1 MYWVSKSLSRR
12 FLAGTAAGLVAVSL
26 VFLVLFMGMYRHQLE
41 QKQGEAAGYVN
52 RVLQS
57 SLEAAMLRRDLATLR
72 SLVRQLGTEDGVD
85 SVMIVNPEG
94 EVRFSDHP
102 EDLGRVIPDPC
113 PQCEADPRT
122 AGTVMVG
129 TRNHAGRQVLRSIHP
144 VHNKP
149 PCAECHGPVDSHPIN
164 GILLVDYDKQSMQR
178 HARDTTL
185 ALMGSG
191 SIVVLITLAGGWW
204 FMQRYVLR
212 PVQQLAQASHALA
225 AGRLD
230 TRTQLRGEDELAQ
243 LGATFNR
250 MADALQRSL
259 NEIHEKQVFLQ
270 GLVDAI
276 PDGVRV
282 LDGDYRIVLANRAYR
297 EQQGLTDTD
306 PVGEHCYASSHHRD
320 EPCAPTLVT
329 CPLYEIQRDP
339 KPVKT
344 VHRHLRADGTPH
356 DFEIFAS
363 PLRIERDGETRLL
376 VVESIRDLSEDVRFS
391 HEQKLSELGRLAAG
405 VAHEIHNPLTSIRLT
420 LDAVTRSTAQ
430 GEVDEDR
437 MRRCLELV
445 ERETQRCL
453 DVTERLLKLS
463 MFAGEQPQ
471 PVALNP
477 AISETLSLLKEEA
490 NRCGITITQAL
501 DPSEPRILA
510 NESDIRMVVLN
521 LAQNAFHAM
530 PEGGRL
536 TITTRRHRGRI
547 EMRFEDTGVGIAPTY
562 KAHIFDPFF
571 SRRADQAKGTGLGLA
586 ISRTIVQRYGGT
598 IEVDSAP
605 GEGTTFTIRFDDPE
619 TEDTT

>member
-26 VFLVLFMGMYRHQLE
+26 VFLALFVGMYQRQLE
-41 QKQGEAAGYVN
+41 RRQAQAAGYVN
-52 RVLQS
+52 RVLQT

-85 SVMIVNPEG
+85 GVMIVNPGG
-94 EVRFSDHP
+94 EVRFSDHA
-102 EDLGRVIPDPC
+102 EDLGRVIPEPC
-113 PQCEADPRT
+113 PQCKAEPNT

-129 TRNHAGRQVLRSIHP
+129 TRSHSGRQVLRSIHP

-149 PCAECHGPVDSHPIN
+149 PCEKCHGPVATHPIN

-185 ALMGSG
+185 VLMGSG
-191 SIVVLITLAGGWW
+191 GIVVLITLAGGWW

-212 PVQQLAQASHALA
+212 PVHQLAQASHALA
-225 AGRLD
+225 AGHLD
-230 TRTQLRGEDELAQ
+230 TRTQLRGADELAQ

-250 MADALQRSL
+250 MADALQQSL
-259 NEIHEKQVFLQ
+259 NEIREKQVFLQ

-282 LDGDYRIVLANRAYR
+282 LDRDYRIVLANRAYR
-297 EQQGLTDTD
+297 EQQGLTHTD
-306 PVGEHCYASSHHRD
+306 PVGAYCYASSHHRS

-329 CPLYEIQRDP
+329 CPLYEIQREP
-339 KPVKT
+339 QPVKT

-356 DFEIFAS
+356 DFEVFAS
-363 PLRIERDGETRLL
+363 PLRIERNGKTRLL

-420 LDAVTRSTAQ
+420 LDSVTRAAAQ
-430 GEVDEDR
+430 GEVDQDKT
-437 MRRCLELV
+437 RRCLELV

-471 PVALNP
+471 PVAVNP
-477 AISETLSLLKEEA
+477 AISETLSLLQEEA
-490 NRCGITITQAL
+490 IRCGITINQAL
-501 DPSEPRILA
+501 DPSAPRILA
-510 NESDIRMVVLN
+510 NESDIRMVALN
-521 LAQNAFHAM
+521 LAQNALHAM
-530 PEGGRL
+530 PHGGRL
-536 TITTRRHRGRI
+536 NIVTRRHQGRI
-547 EMRFEDTGVGIAPTY
+547 EIRFEDTGVGIAPAY

-586 ISRTIVQRYGGT
+586 ISRAIVERYGGT
-598 IEVDSAP
+598 IEVDSVP
-605 GEGTTFTIRFDDPE
+605 GEGTMFTIRFDDPE
-619 TEDTT
+619 TEDAS

>member
-1 MYWVSKSLSRR
+1 
-12 FLAGTAAGLVAVSL
+12 
-26 VFLVLFMGMYRHQLE
+26 VFLVLFMGMYQRQLE
-41 QKQGEAAGYVN
+41 QKQAEAAGYVN
-52 RVLQS
+52 RVLQT
-57 SLEAAMLRRDLATLR
+57 SLEAAMLRRDLATLG
-72 SLVRQLGTEDGVD
+72 SLVHQLGSEDGVD
-85 SVMIVNPEG
+85 SVMIVNPAG
-94 EVRFSDHP
+94 EVRFSDQP
-102 EDLGRVIPDPC
+102 DDLGRVIPDPC
-113 PQCEADPRT
+113 PQCEADPRS
-122 AGTVMVG
+122 AGTVMVD
-129 TRNHAGRQVLRSIHP
+129 TRSHAGGQVLRSSHP

-149 PCAECHGPVDSHPIN
+149 PYEECHGPVDTHPIN
-164 GILLVDYDKQSMQR
+164 GILLVDYDRQSMQR

-212 PVQQLAQASHALA
+212 PVHQLAQASRALA
-225 AGRLD
+225 AGHLD
-230 TRTQLRGEDELAQ
+230 TRTELRGEDELAQ
-243 LGATFNR
+243 LGTAFDH
-250 MADALQRSL
+250 MADALQESL

-282 LDGDYRIVLANRAYR
+282 LDGDYRIVLANRTYR
-297 EQQGLTDTD
+297 EQQGLTDID
-306 PVGEHCYASSHHRD
+306 PVGDYCYASSHHRD
-320 EPCAPTLVT
+320 EPCVPTLVT
-329 CPLYEIQRDP
+329 CPLHDIPREL
-339 KPVKT
+339 KPIKT

-363 PLRIERDGETRLL
+363 PLRIRRNGRTRLL

-430 GEVDEDR
+430 GEVDQDR

-445 ERETQRCL
+445 EREAQRCL
-453 DVTERLLKLS
+453 DVTDRLLKLS

-471 PVALNP
+471 PVAVNP
-477 AISETLSLLKEEA
+477 AISETLSLLQEEA
-490 NRCGITITQAL
+490 ARCGITITQSL
-501 DPSEPRILA
+501 DPSKPRILA

-536 TITTRRHRGRI
+536 KIFTHRGQGRI
-547 EMRFEDTGVGIAPTY
+547 EMRFEDTGVGIAPAH

-571 SRRADQAKGTGLGLA
+571 SRRADQANGTGLGLA
-586 ISRTIVQRYGGT
+586 ISRTIVERYGGSM
-598 IEVDSAP
+598 EVDSAP
-605 GEGTTFTIRFDDPE
+605 GEGSTFTIRFQDPE
-619 TEDTT
+619 AGGTP